1 MADFPKIQTA
11 IPQHRYRYGD
21 FGVTILGEIESGDDR
36 DYTFLAAFVHEG
48 EAHPRLYIA
57 SEKLPPGQRDAGTHA
72 LRLINSAMDE
82 VMETGS
88 RWGQLSEFSDQAL
101 KMGAQMLGL
110 EQETPY
116 QLM

>member
-1 MADFPKIQTA
+1 MPTFPKVQTA
-11 IPQHRYRYGD
+11 IPQHRYQYGD
-21 FGVTILGEIESGDDR
+21 YGVTILGEIESGDGH
-36 DYTFLAAFVHEG
+36 DYAFLAAFVHDG
-48 EAHPRLYIA
+48 EAQPRLYIA
-57 SEKLPPGQRDAGTHA
+57 SERLPPGQRDAGTHA
-72 LRLINSAMDE
+72 LRLINAAMDE

-88 RWGQLSEFSDQAL
+88 RWGQLGEFTEQAL